1 MPASLKANTIPV
13 PSTTAVYGNT
23 PPAELAAQPAPSP
36 SSAAAAGG
44 GGSSLSGGAIAGI
57 VVAVVVGCSLL
68 IFLAYI
74 LITRKKRKT
83 KHTYDDISGKG
94 KGSTV
99 PPSPF
104 TLKMSPTISPL
115 GIKSSSG
122 SDTISPIDSGQLA
135 EEISLQTSNSDTPSL
150 PSVPWHEFIIEPKD
164 LEFFRNSETGER
176 VTIGSGRFGRVYRG
190 VLNGTEPVAIKCI
203 DDETVGASAN
213 DLERGLAAT
222 VSRQAA
228 TPRERVMREIAL
240 LKACRSQYIVSF
252 LGVCFQM
259 GEVQLVM
266 ELMEGG
272 DLWGR
277 IHHSRWGGWFQGGR
291 EIAVDVA
298 MGLSFLHAKR
308 VVHLDLKS
316 SNILLRNPEGGVGGG
331 PSGAKLTDVGL
342 SKILPIS
349 REYIASTAGGTWHW
363 CAPEIILGQ
372 KCTPAADIW
381 SFGVVMWELCTGEAP
396 LRGQLRAVKVPEEC
410 PQEVEE
416 LMRRCWS
423 TDPEKRPTAVEIV
436 RILRGSSSRT
446 LSIGDSFIAFDPDAT
461 AVTNAA
467 DAAMTK
473 NSHVESRGDHAV

>member
-1 MPASLKANTIPV
+1 M
-13 PSTTAVYGNT
+13 YGNT
-23 PPAELAAQPAPSP
+23 PPAELSAPPQASTPPSTAPASG
-36 SSAAAAGG
+36 SSS
-44 GGSSLSGGAIAGI
+44 SSLSGGAIAGI
-57 VVAVVVGCSLL
+57 VIAAIAGLGALTFLL
-68 IFLAYI
+68 ILFV
-74 LITRKKRKT
+74 RKQRKNKRH
-83 KHTYDDISGKG
+83 KHDPDFADCDKE
-94 KGSTV
+94 STI
-99 PPSPF
+99 PSSPF
-104 TLKMSPTISPL
+104 KLTMFPTVSPVR
-115 GIKSSSG
+115 IKSASG
-122 SDTISPIDSGQLA
+122 SDTISPIDSGPLA
-135 EEISLQTSNSDTPSL
+135 EEASLQTSNSDTPSL
-150 PSVPWHEFIIEPKD
+150 PSLPWHEFIIEPKG
-164 LEFFRNSETGER
+164 LEFLRNPDTGER
-176 VTIGSGRFGRVYRG
+176 LILGSGRFGRVYRG
-190 VLNGTEPVAIKCI
+190 ILNGTEPVAIKCI
-203 DDETVGASAN
+203 DDETVGASAK

-222 VSRQAA
+222 VPRQAT

-266 ELMEGG
+266 ELMSGG

-277 IHHSRWGGWFQGGR
+277 IHHSEWGGWFKGGR

-316 SNILLRNPEGGVGGG
+316 SNILLRNSNGGVGGG

-381 SFGVVMWELCTGEAP
+381 SFGVVVWELCTGEAP

-416 LMRRCWS
+416 LINRCWS

-436 RILRGSSSRT
+436 RILNGSNTQALSIRGSDG
-446 LSIGDSFIAFDPDAT
+446 SIGPSDTDTILSSSPPP
-461 AVTNAA
+461 AA
-467 DAAMTK
+467 A
-473 NSHVESRGDHAV
+473 NSQMKILSRGDNVV